1 MNLNYL
7 KLIYIVLRTKL
18 NNNFLKKKKYILFPA
33 ETSLDLFLNVLPI
46 YLSVY
51 KAGYEIEIY
60 LSVKELHLIP
70 IYLLLGVLKFR
81 FLIPIRLGLSKFIN
95 YKKIFDYKK
104 YIYPSLA
111 RHNLDTA
118 ESILEKDELISNLEV
133 KTTNML
139 NHLSKTN
146 FKNIEA
152 LFLTDDVYCRKEQS

>member
-81 FLIPIRLGLSKFIN
+81 FNSYKIRLIQI
-95 YKKIFDYKK
+95 YK
-104 YIYPSLA
+104 L
-111 RHNLDTA
+111 
-118 ESILEKDELISNLEV
+118 
-133 KTTNML
+133 
-139 NHLSKTN
+139 
-146 FKNIEA
+146 
-152 LFLTDDVYCRKEQS
+152 